1 MTRTHFSD
9 QLARLPLAIAL
20 TLLIGAGNAYADD
33 AAKQQADTPPDEIKM
48 QFHAPE
54 DTAKDDDPLEPIN
67 RVTSGFNSMF
77 RGLILDPL
85 ISGYK
90 AVTPEGVQEAIS
102 NAAQNLSEP
111 ITAVSSL
118 LQGDTDN
125 AGNATKRFLV
135 NSTAGV
141 GGLGDPASDM
151 GIESRQEDLGQ
162 AFGAGGME
170 PGPHIVLPI
179 LGPSNLRDATGDIL
193 TTLANPL
200 PLAGKAAQ
208 GTVNYSDNQEAI
220 KTATGNS
227 LDPYTTE
234 KALYEQKR
242 QWEVSN
248 GAVSGP
254 ADGPSLADE
263 VEGPSVATKPSQ

>member
-1 MTRTHFSD
+1 MTLTRHTDSI
-9 QLARLPLAIAL
+9 LRLPAAAALAL
-20 TLLIGAGNAYADD
+20 MLGTAGAYAADP
-33 AAKQQADTPPDEIKM
+33 APEQANTPPAEIKM

-54 DTAKDDDPLEPIN
+54 AEAKDDDPLEPIN
-67 RVTSGFNSMF
+67 RVTSEFNSIF

-102 NAAQNLSEP
+102 NAARNLSEP

-125 AGNATKRFLV
+125 AGNATQRFLV
-135 NSTAGV
+135 NSTVGM
-141 GGLGDPASDM
+141 GGLSDPAKDM
-151 GIESRQEDLGQ
+151 GITSRQEDLGQ
-162 AFGAGGME
+162 AFGANGMA

-193 TTLANPL
+193 TSIASPL

-208 GTVNYSDNQEAI
+208 GTVSYSDNQDAI
-220 KTATGNS
+220 KSATSNS
-227 LDPYTTE
+227 VDPYVTE
-234 KALYEQKR
+234 KTLYEQHR
-242 QWEVSN
+242 QWEVTN
-248 GAVSGP
+248 GEISAP
-254 ADGPSLADE
+254 ADGPTLAE
-263 VEGPSVATKPSQ
+263 EGPSLATKPTQQ